1 MTNQIDIEKLKTL
14 RKKTDVSLALCKKAL
29 EESKNDLKKAEEL
42 LKKWGGEIVEEKKTK
57 ETKEGAFFSY
67 IHHNK
72 KIASLV
78 ELRCQ
83 TDFVSKNSDFQKL
96 GRELAMQVA
105 SMPAKTVND
114 LLNQQYIRDQEKKI
128 SDLLKEAVLRFGENI
143 KVLRFI
149 RWKLGE

>member
-1 MTNQIDIEKLKTL
+1 MIDYQKLKKL
-14 RKKTDVSLALCKKAL
+14 REETGVSFLVCKKAL
-29 EESKNDLKKAEEL
+29 EDCNNNLREAKKKLIQE
-42 LKKWGGEIVEEKKTK
+42 GGEKITEKSKT
-57 ETKEGAFFSY
+57 TTTEGAIFSY
-67 IHHNK
+67 LHHNK

-114 LLNQQYIRDQEKKI
+114 LLNQQYIRDQKKKI
-128 SDLLKEAVLRFGENI
+128 GDLLREAVLKFGENI
-143 KVLRFI
+143 KVLRFV
-149 RWKLGE
+149 RWKLDK

>member
-1 MTNQIDIEKLKTL
+1 MIDYQKLKKL
-14 RKKTDVSLALCKKAL
+14 REETGVSFLVCKKAL
-29 EESKNDLKKAEEL
+29 EDCDNNLTEAKKKLVQE
-42 LKKWGGEIVEEKKTK
+42 GGEKITEKSKT
-57 ETKEGAFFSY
+57 TTAEGAIFSY
-67 IHHNK
+67 LHHNK

-83 TDFVSKNSDFQKL
+83 TDFVSKNSDFQRL

-105 SMPAKTVND
+105 SIPPKTVND